1 MLEFFVLASLTG
13 AAVIFLSHRKKSRR
27 EQPPSTRAPKP
38 PAPRSSKGRQ
48 AGFDRPGRDQPLK
61 VIKFDDNR
69 PPGDWVNWKIYSGWF
84 EVAGTQHRE
93 KEVLAFLS
101 AAELASMR
109 SQTLGV
115 RLVPDP
121 NNQHDP
127 NAIKV
132 VGSADGKDY
141 QIGFVPRDI
150 ASEAAK
156 MPSDMPVAA
165 ELKQAK
171 IGHSRIIVS
180 IAGLIPPSKVRIE
193 QGWEEAPQKKI
204 PVAVQDVDVEDSGLR
219 SLIERMSAT
228 EPLSQGQVDALHD
241 TRKIDFM
248 SDPEDVEKKIQE
260 RKELEHPLAHLQLPD
275 GERAAFMKA
284 ADNDLGQQVSIVQKS
299 FDYWLKTGEIPAPYY
314 AFRIAVILRKAK
326 RKDLEKQFLEAW
338 VRHFPDGNG
347 KRYAD
352 LVERARKMGI
362 EVP

>member
-1 MLEFFVLASLTG
+1 M
-13 AAVIFLSHRKKSRR
+13 
-27 EQPPSTRAPKP
+27 
-38 PAPRSSKGRQ
+38 
-48 AGFDRPGRDQPLK
+48 K

-84 EVAGTQHRE
+84 EIAGTRHRE

-109 SQTLGV
+109 GRTLGV

-132 VGSADGKDY
+132 VGFTDGKDY

-156 MPSDMPVAA
+156 MPGDMPVAA

-171 IGHSRIIVS
+171 VGHSRIIVS
-180 IAGLIPPSKVRIE
+180 VAGLIPPAKVRRE
-193 QGWEEAPQKKI
+193 QGWEETPQKKI
-204 PVAVQDVDVEDSGLR
+204 PAAAKNVDLEASGLLP
-219 SLIERMSAT
+219 LIEQMNAAK
-228 EPLSQGQVDALHD
+228 PLTQVQVDALHD
-241 TRKIDFM
+241 ARKIDFT
-248 SDPEDVEKKIQE
+248 SDLEDAEKKIQE
-260 RKELEHPLAHLQLPD
+260 RKEEHPLAHLQFSD
-275 GERAAFMKA
+275 KEREAFMRA
-284 ADNDLGQQVSIVQKS
+284 ADNDLSQQVTIVQKS

-326 RKDLEKQFLEAW
+326 HKDLEKQFLEAW

-352 LVERARKMGI
+352 LVERARKMGGK
-362 EVP
+362 VS